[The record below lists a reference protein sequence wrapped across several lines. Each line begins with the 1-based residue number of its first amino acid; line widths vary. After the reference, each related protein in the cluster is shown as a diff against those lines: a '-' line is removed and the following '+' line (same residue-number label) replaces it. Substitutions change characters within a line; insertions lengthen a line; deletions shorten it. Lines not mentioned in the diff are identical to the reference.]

1 MEPETYE
8 WLVPGALAV
17 AERPGGGGRAHRIAR
32 RVGELQ
38 WWWDQGIRTIV
49 SAKPTRHGLVDY
61 GLAGFRYRWHPL
73 VDGEEAPDTLLML
86 VEDVARLMRDPASGG
101 VLVHCDR
108 PEEWLSAIDAALRL
122 RLGLAAAGPAALAD
136 VERGGLPVGSIAV
149 RLVSALENRL
159 RTTAVPA

>member
-61 GLAGFRYRWHPL
+61 GLAGFGTAGTPSW
-73 VDGEEAPDTLLML
+73 M
-86 VEDVARLMRDPASGG
+86 AR
-101 VLVHCDR
+101 R
-108 PEEWLSAIDAALRL
+108 PPTRC
-122 RLGLAAAGPAALAD
+122 
-136 VERGGLPVGSIAV
+136 
-149 RLVSALENRL
+149 
-159 RTTAVPA
+159 